1 MSLYFVNSQKGWAAG
16 GIGDQNITRIT
27 KTYDGGNNWI
37 TQYYSSSQGMVMKIS
52 FPDTNNGWAV
62 TLGGNVFKTT
72 NSGLNWNL
80 SFSLSVQFTSCAF
93 LTPNTGWVF
102 GTIGT
107 ILKTTD
113 AGITW
118 DDSKCNNN

>member
-1 MSLYFVNSQKGWAAG
+1 
-16 GIGDQNITRIT
+16 
-27 KTYDGGNNWI
+27 
-37 TQYYSSSQGMVMKIS
+37 
-52 FPDTNNGWAV
+52 
-62 TLGGNVFKTT
+62 LGGNVFKTT